1 MPKKQTDKKGKG
13 PEEMN
18 HYVGLLIPVV
28 LIIFFWVTL
37 RKSKAEEGDGYLG
50 ILNANPVLIDSVS
63 NQSGTLT
70 GDFSTRSIVGPT
82 EHAQWLTD
90 GPVVVSTRGEV
101 LGTLSTLE
109 TSTTSLFNET
119 IYVQVPYMDR
129 CEACIGSLN
138 DSFSTE
144 GPKIYDSQSA
154 ELKEKIGE
162 LIGEPLQAEP

>member
-1 MPKKQTDKKGKG
+1 MKSWPRKCPIPCGKVHFMKKTGFCLWL
-13 PEEMN
+13 
-18 HYVGLLIPVV
+18 VCLSLLH
-28 LIIFFWVTL
+28 
-37 RKSKAEEGDGYLG
+37 AEEGEGYLG

-63 NQSGTLT
+63 NESGTLT
-70 GDFSTRSIVGPT
+70 GDFSTRSLVGPT

-109 TSTTSLFNET
+109 TGTTSLFNET
-119 IYVQVPYMDR
+119 ILEQVPYMDR

-138 DSFSTE
+138 DKFSTE
-144 GPKIYDSQSA
+144 GPKIYDSQAS

-162 LIGEPLQAEP
+162 LIGEPLQEEP

>member
-1 MPKKQTDKKGKG
+1 MRKTG
-13 PEEMN
+13 
-18 HYVGLLIPVV
+18 IC
-28 LIIFFWVTL
+28 FWLACFSLVQ
-37 RKSKAEEGDGYLG
+37 AEEGDGYYG
-50 ILNANPVLIDSVS
+50 ILNANPALIDSVS

-90 GPVVVSTRGEV
+90 GPVVISTSGEV

-119 IYVQVPYMDR
+119 ILEQVPYMDR

-162 LIGEPLQAEP
+162 LIGEPLQESP

>member
-1 MPKKQTDKKGKG
+1 M
-13 PEEMN
+13 
-18 HYVGLLIPVV
+18 
-28 LIIFFWVTL
+28 
-37 RKSKAEEGDGYLG
+37 KSKSLIHKGEAVLPIIWLVLMAGAVWAQEADGYYG
-50 ILNANPVLIDSVS
+50 ILNANPALIESVS
-63 NQSGTLT
+63 NESGTLT

-119 IYVQVPYMDR
+119 ILEQVPYMDR

-162 LIGEPLQAEP
+162 LIGEPMQESP